1 MCYHLN
7 MQIYVDFPKWI
18 SPFVFSFLP
27 IRWYAVMYL
36 VAFSVT
42 YVLMRYQC
50 RKGELNGMNSDDTI
64 SLFCYGV
71 GFLIIGARVFSTLFY
86 DGSWY
91 YWTHPWRIFWP
102 FQNGQFIGLPGM
114 SYHGGVIGCVFG
126 VWLFCRKY
134 RYRFFDISDHLL
146 LGIPLG
152 YTFGRLGNF
161 INGEL
166 WGRVTTSSI
175 GMVFPDAPS
184 FSTSL
189 DWVRGVADKI
199 GMSYSSE
206 SLLNLPRHP
215 SQLYEALFEGIILWL
230 ILWFIFRPI
239 SKKRQDTKA
248 PGLITGSYFIGYGLF
263 RFIIEYFR
271 EPDSQIGFVI
281 ALGKETEPTALFKS
295 ALNISM
301 GQILCFL
308 MIVAGICMIVYSF
321 KGEPVTYSKKGKGKK
336 NAGKRK
342 A

>member
-1 MCYHLN
+1 
-7 MQIYVDFPKWI
+7 MQSYVDFPSWI
-18 SPFVFSFLP
+18 SPFVVPFLP
-27 IRWYAVMYL
+27 VRWYAMMYL
-36 VAFSVT
+36 VAFSIA

-50 RKGELNGMNSDDTI
+50 RRGELNGMNTDDTI

-71 GFLIIGARVFSTLFY
+71 GFLILGARVFSTLLY
-86 DGSWY
+86 DGTLY
-91 YWTHPWRIFWP
+91 YWTHPWMIFWP

-134 RYRFFDISDHLL
+134 GYRFFDVADHLL
-146 LGIPLG
+146 VGIPLG

-184 FSTSL
+184 FSTSI
-189 DWVRGVADKI
+189 DWVREVAEKI
-199 GMSYSSE
+199 GMSYSSG
-206 SLLNLPRHP
+206 SALNLPRHP
-215 SQLYEALFEGIILWL
+215 SQLYEALFEGIVLWL
-230 ILWFIFRPI
+230 ILWFIIRPI
-239 SKKRQDTKA
+239 AKRRQGKKG
-248 PGLITGSYFIGYGLF
+248 PGLVTG
-263 RFIIEYFR
+263 YFR

-308 MIVAGICMIVYSF
+308 MILAGIGMIIYSC
-321 KGEPVTYSKKGKGKK
+321 KGRPVTYLKKGKGKK
-336 NAGKRK
+336 NADKRK

>member
-1 MCYHLN
+1 
-7 MQIYVDFPKWI
+7 MQSYVDFPSWI
-18 SPFVFSFLP
+18 SPLVVPFLP
-27 IRWYAVMYL
+27 IRWYAMMYL
-36 VAFSVT
+36 VAFSIA

-50 RKGELNGMNSDDTI
+50 RKGALNSMNTDDTL

-71 GFLIIGARVFSTLFY
+71 GFLILGARVFSTLLY
-86 DGSWY
+86 DGTWY
-91 YWTHPWRIFWP
+91 YWTHLWMIFWP
-102 FQNGQFIGLPGM
+102 FQNGRFVGLPGM
-114 SYHGGVIGCVFG
+114 SYHGGVIGGVFG

-134 RYRFFDISDHLL
+134 GYRFFDVADHFVAA
-146 LGIPLG
+146 IPLG

-189 DWVRGVADKI
+189 DWVREVADKI
-199 GMSYSSE
+199 GMSYTSGSM
-206 SLLNLPRHP
+206 LNLPRHP
-215 SQLYEALFEGIILWL
+215 SQLYEALFEGIVLWL
-230 ILWFIFRPI
+230 ILWFIIRPI
-239 SKKRQDTKA
+239 SDRRHGKKG
-248 PGLITGSYFIGYGLF
+248 PGLLTGSYFIGYGLF

-281 ALGKETEPTALFKS
+281 ALGKETEPMALFKS

-308 MIVAGICMIVYSF
+308 MIAAGIGMVIYSF
-321 KGEPVTYSKKGKGKK
+321 KGRPVTYPKKGKGKK
-336 NAGKRK
+336 NADKRK

>member
-1 MCYHLN
+1 MCYHPD
-7 MQIYVDFPKWI
+7 MQSYVDFPSWI
-18 SPFVFSFLP
+18 SPLVVPFLP
-27 IRWYAVMYL
+27 VRWYAMMYL
-36 VAFSVT
+36 VAFSIA

-50 RKGELNGMNSDDTI
+50 RKGALNGMNTDDTL

-71 GFLIIGARVFSTLFY
+71 GFLILGARVFSTLLY
-86 DGSWY
+86 DGTWY
-91 YWTHPWRIFWP
+91 YWTHPWMIFWP
-102 FQNGQFIGLPGM
+102 FQNGRFVGLPGM
-114 SYHGGVIGCVFG
+114 SYHGGVIGGVFG

-134 RYRFFDISDHLL
+134 GYRFFDVADHFVAA
-146 LGIPLG
+146 IPLG

-166 WGRVTTSSI
+166 WGRVTTSSV

-189 DWVRGVADKI
+189 DWVREVADKI
-199 GMSYSSE
+199 GMSYTSGSV
-206 SLLNLPRHP
+206 LNLPRHP
-215 SQLYEALFEGIILWL
+215 SQLYEALFEGIVLWL
-230 ILWFIFRPI
+230 ILWFIIKPI
-239 SKKRQDTKA
+239 AERRHGKKG
-248 PGLITGSYFIGYGLF
+248 PGLLTGSYFIGYGFF

-281 ALGKETEPTALFKS
+281 ALGKETEPMALFKS

-308 MIVAGICMIVYSF
+308 MIAAGIGMVIYSF
-321 KGEPVTYSKKGKGKK
+321 KGRPVTYPKKGKGKK
-336 NAGKRK
+336 NADKRK